1 MLQRSSGTGPRALFY
16 SHDTV
21 GLGHIR
27 RTLRICEH
35 LDFNFPNL
43 SMLLVT
49 GSPVAHAF
57 RAPAGLDYV
66 KLPSVIKRGDDCYE
80 TRTLRVPFQMTRRL
94 RARLLLDTVSAY
106 RPDFLFVDNVPLGM
120 KGELTTTL
128 EHISRHLPDTLV
140 FLTLRDILDDA
151 SRVVPQWRRLGII
164 EALERYYTRVFI
176 YGLRTVFDPTVEY
189 QWPATVR
196 RKTVFCGYIARS
208 VDKTVSRALRRQI
221 CAADE
226 RLVVVTIGGGS
237 DGSDIVDTYL
247 RALPLITRQIAVK
260 SLVILGPE
268 MAPHEASRLR
278 RVCERRGV
286 IVMDFCAD
294 PMPYLD
300 AADLVVSMAGYNTIT
315 EILTLDKKAIVIP
328 RTQPRREQLIRS
340 QRLQEF
346 GLLRAIEP
354 AELTRDRLAAEVH
367 HSLQT
372 TDVPIPTRLEFT
384 GLERLTLEMHA
395 LLAEESSRLL
405 NRVEARVV

>member
-1 MLQRSSGTGPRALFY
+1 MLRRPDGTGPRALFY

-35 LDFNFPNL
+35 LESSFPDL

-49 GSPVAHAF
+49 GSPVAHGF
-57 RAPAGLDYV
+57 RAPVGLDYV

-80 TRTLRVPFQMTRRL
+80 TRNLRVPFQMTWRL
-94 RARLLLDTVSAY
+94 RARLLRDTVAAY

-120 KGELTTTL
+120 KGELTSTL
-128 EHISRHLPDTLV
+128 QYISHHLPDTLV

-151 SRVVPQWRRLGII
+151 SRVVPQWKRLGVI
-164 EALERYYTRVFI
+164 EALERYYTRVFV

-196 RKTVFCGYIARS
+196 SKTLFCGYIARS
-208 VDKTVSRALRRQI
+208 VDKVLSKAARHQI
-221 CAADE
+221 CGPGE

-237 DGSDIVDTYL
+237 DGNQIVDTYL
-247 RALPLITRQIAVK
+247 RALPHILRQLPVK

-268 MAPHEASRLR
+268 MDPAEASRLR
-278 RVCERRGV
+278 RTCDRRGAL
-286 IVMDFCAD
+286 VMDFCAD

-300 AADLVVSMAGYNTIT
+300 AADLVVSMAGYNTIS

-328 RTQPRREQLIRS
+328 RTYPRREQLIRS
-340 QRLQEF
+340 RRLQEF
-346 GLLRAIEP
+346 GLLRTIEP
-354 AELTRDRLAAEVH
+354 SELTRDRLAAEVH
-367 HSLQT
+367 DALLGTHAPVT
-372 TDVPIPTRLEFT
+372 TRLEFT
-384 GLERLTLEMHA
+384 GLDRLTLEMHA
-395 LLAEESSRLL
+395 LLATHRSTLTRA
-405 NRVEARVV
+405 EARVV